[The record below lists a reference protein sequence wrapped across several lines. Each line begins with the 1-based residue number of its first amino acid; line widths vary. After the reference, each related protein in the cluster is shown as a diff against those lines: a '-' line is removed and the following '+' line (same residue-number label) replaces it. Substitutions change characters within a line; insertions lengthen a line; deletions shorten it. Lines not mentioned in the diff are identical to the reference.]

1 VIQVRFYRVCR
12 PCRNAIRRRT
22 ILYAAMSV
30 SDAGFVVVGPVP
42 QPGEISLAHNGV
54 SFLDE
59 MPEFNRKTMAGL
71 SASRWRTAR

>member
-1 VIQVRFYRVCR
+1 
-12 PCRNAIRRRT
+12 
-22 ILYAAMSV
+22 MSV